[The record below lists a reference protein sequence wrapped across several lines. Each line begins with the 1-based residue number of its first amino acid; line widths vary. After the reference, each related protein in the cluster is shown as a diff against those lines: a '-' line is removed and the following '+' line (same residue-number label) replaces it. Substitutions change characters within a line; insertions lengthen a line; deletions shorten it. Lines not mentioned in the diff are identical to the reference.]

1 MPISVTEAAP
11 GVPELQARALTTG
24 YAHTAIVHAVDVS
37 VELGEIVAVIGP
49 NGAGKSTLL
58 KAIAGAL
65 PVMSGEVWLC
75 GEPIT
80 NESSDHRARLGLGYV
95 PQVNDVFFA
104 MTVTENLE
112 MGGYTLPRREV
123 ADRMKEVFELIPMLQ
138 PLATR
143 LASKLSGGERKLLA
157 FGRAL
162 MMRPTFLLLDEPTA
176 NLSPDLAKTMLRE
189 HVARLAAHGV
199 GILLVEQRA
208 SEALEIASRAYVL
221 VSGRVSMSGNASE
234 IGSSDDIGA
243 LFLGRSSATRVA
255 EPTPESVP

>member
-1 MPISVTEAAP
+1 VPISVTEVAT
-11 GVPELQARALTTG
+11 GVPQLQARALTTG
-24 YAHTAIVHAVDVS
+24 YGRTAIVHAVDVS
-37 VELGEIVAVIGP
+37 VDLGEIVAVIGP

-65 PVMSGEVWLC
+65 PVMSGEVWLA
-75 GEPIT
+75 GAPIT

-123 ADRMKEVFELIPMLQ
+123 AGRITEVFELLPMLQ

-143 LASKLSGGERKLLA
+143 IASKLSGGERKLLA

-176 NLSPDLAKTMLRE
+176 NLAPDLAKTMLRE
-189 HVARLAAHGV
+189 HVARLATRGV

-208 SEALEIASRAYVL
+208 SEALDIAARAYVL
-221 VSGRVSMSGNASE
+221 VSGRVSLSGSASE

-243 LFLGRSSATRVA
+243 LFLGRSPATTVA
-255 EPTPESVP
+255 GAPREGMP

>member
-1 MPISVTEAAP
+1 VPTSVTEAAP
-11 GVPELQARALTTG
+11 GVPELDARALTTG
-24 YAHTAIVHAVDVS
+24 YARTPIVHAVDVS
-37 VELGEIVAVIGP
+37 VALGEIVAVIGP

-75 GEPIT
+75 GEIIT

-123 ADRMKEVFELIPMLQ
+123 AGRINEVFELIPMLQ

-221 VSGRVSMSGNASE
+221 VSGRISMSGNASE

-243 LFLGRSSATRVA
+243 LFLGRPSATRVA